1 MKVASPTVPTTRRY
15 WGHIVPGLQT
25 GPSTSMTRAV
35 CVPGHHDPP
44 NPAGLSATV
53 TGSPLVAA
61 GTGTVRSP
69 MQPPAAVAPLRP
81 RVKPSRED
89 PAAPEEAGAMN
100 RAEKR
105 VVAPPWRGD
114 TVSPDP
120 VVAVVGAVVVVGV
133 LGVDDAVRLVPA
145 PAELD
150 AAELDAAELEVAE
163 PQPAAPRAP
172 PTRRTAR
179 QPCSRALGEGGLIA
193 RSSLRAAV
201 QGFRGDR

>member
-1 MKVASPTVPTTRRY
+1 
-15 WGHIVPGLQT
+15 
-25 GPSTSMTRAV
+25 
-35 CVPGHHDPP
+35 
-44 NPAGLSATV
+44 
-53 TGSPLVAA
+53 
-61 GTGTVRSP
+61 
-69 MQPPAAVAPLRP
+69 
-81 RVKPSRED
+81 
-89 PAAPEEAGAMN
+89 MN

-145 PAELD
+145 P
-150 AAELDAAELEVAE
+150 AELDAAELEVAE